1 MPTTI
6 PEQIGGRL
14 ANLVACLYFWP
25 FPSSYSH
32 VDAGQL
38 GWFRKESKE
47 AISSTKTT
55 DVPETSVS
63 ETSKAAATIS
73 YLSQLDGVRFI
84 AVALVLYDHWMAE
97 RNTLPLGPLGVTI
110 FFVLSGFL
118 ITRILLSS
126 KDKLASRPDGLS
138 VYLKTF
144 YIRRTIRIFPLYYFS
159 LLLLAVLNVPP
170 VRETLAWCVLYATNI
185 YIAYYQQWMGV
196 IDHFWS
202 LAVEEQVYL
211 IFPLLLFIVPRRHVP
226 LTMILMIIGSVL
238 FRYYLYA
245 QDYSWV
251 VAYVFTPACLDSFG
265 LGALLAYLWLYQ
277 KEWIDKLFTNSLGVV
292 AALAVYVVLVVL
304 SKTYDAPHNVVSEV
318 WDRLA
323 GSVLG
328 FFLIGRAAIGFKGWM
343 RWFLENPVSRY
354 LGQISYGLYIFHNL
368 VYNFYHTPPGHPTIR
383 IWHKL
388 TNLAPMLSGSFIFE
402 FFYYALLTV
411 LMASLSW
418 FLLEKPI
425 NALKDRFSY

>member
-1 MPTTI
+1 M
-6 PEQIGGRL
+6 
-14 ANLVACLYFWP
+14 
-25 FPSSYSH
+25 
-32 VDAGQL
+32 
-38 GWFRKESKE
+38 GWFKKESKE
-47 AISSTKTT
+47 TVSPTT
-55 DVPETSVS
+55 PTGATEHPPLSG
-63 ETSKAAATIS
+63 SKPAATIS
-73 YLSQLDGVRFI
+73 YLTQLDGVRFI

-97 RNTLPLGPLGVTI
+97 RNSLPLGPLGVTI

-126 KDKLASRPDGLS
+126 KEKLADRPDGLS
-138 VYLKTF
+138 FYLKTF

-159 LLLLAVLNVPP
+159 LFLLFIFNVPP
-170 VRETLAWCVLYATNI
+170 VREKLAWCVLYATNI
-185 YIAYYQQWMGV
+185 YIAYYQQWLGV

-211 IFPLLLFIVPRRHVP
+211 IFPLLLFFVPRKHVP
-226 LTMILMIIGSVL
+226 LTMWLLIAGSVL
-238 FRYYLYA
+238 FRYYLYE
-245 QDYSWV
+245 QQYSWV

-265 LGALLAYLWLYQ
+265 LGALLAYLWLYR
-277 KEWIDKLFTNSLGVV
+277 KEWIERMFASSAGVV
-292 AALAVYVVLVVL
+292 ASLAVYVALVVL
-304 SKTYDAPHNVVSEV
+304 SKTYTEPHNVVSEV

-328 FFLIGRAAIGFKGWM
+328 FFLIGRAAVGFKGWM

-368 VYNFYHTPPGHPTIR
+368 VYNYYHTPPSHPTIR
-383 IWHKL
+383 IWNKL
-388 TNLAPMLSGSFIFE
+388 ATFVPGIDDFFVLK
-402 FFYYALLTV
+402 FFYFVLLTV
-411 LMASLSW
+411 FVASLSW